1 MGLRIVA
8 HIAVR
13 AVANG
18 PSPEVPFEVLGR
30 LEILEQV
37 PRVVDVPTQQAHC
50 PGLVEKEGDG
60 VVVNDLSRVHAPGTV
75 PLEVRVSPQLDVELD
90 VPRGDRDAVMPPGVT
105 EVQVFTMWGGVEIIV
120 PPDMHVES
128 HGIALLGGFEHMAQ
142 GATASD
148 PHAPKLRITGVAIM
162 GGVEITV
169 RHPGETARDARQR
182 RRLER
187 RERRRLGR
195 GG

>member
-90 VPRGDRDAVMPPGVT
+90 VPRGDRDAVMPPYTAAQIDGPAPPVGRVLPAFREPVVLSGSAIVVPT
-105 EVQVFTMWGGVEIIV
+105 SQREKHEKLRHVIV
-120 PPDMHVES
+120 PRTEQVRVTAVVDGQRVWI
-128 HGIALLGGFEHMAQ
+128 IAV
-142 GATASD
+142 GA
-148 PHAPKLRITGVAIM
+148 VA
-162 GGVEITV
+162 
-169 RHPGETARDARQR
+169 
-182 RRLER
+182 
-187 RERRRLGR
+187 
-195 GG
+195 